1 MAQEDRVD
9 KLRQEW
15 AKERPDID
23 TSPVAVVARIG
34 RAARFFDNGMD
45 EFFGQHGISRPSWDI
60 LATLR
65 RSGSPFR
72 LSPTA
77 LYRAVMRTSGAM
89 TRRIDT
95 LERAGWVRRIADPA
109 DRRSMMVE
117 LTPEG
122 LALVD
127 DLAQGH
133 VDNERALLSAL
144 TEEEQNDL
152 AALLRKLLLAF
163 ENTSSPPVGKPVQ
176 TVDD

>member
-1 MAQEDRVD
+1 MAKNDRVD
-9 KLRQEW
+9 ELRAEW
-15 AKERPDID
+15 ARERPDID

-45 EFFGQHGISRPSWDI
+45 DYFAHHGISRPSWDI

-65 RSGSPFR
+65 RSGPPFR
-72 LSPTA
+72 LSPTD

-95 LERAGWVRRIADPA
+95 LERAGWVTRTPDPA
-109 DRRSMMVE
+109 DRRGIVVA

-127 DLAQGH
+127 AVAKGH
-133 VDNERALLSAL
+133 VENERKLIAPL
-144 TEEEQNDL
+144 TETEQETLADL
-152 AALLRKLLLAF
+152 LKKLLLAF
-163 ENTSSPPVGKPVQ
+163 EQDGIQPSKTIEAK
-176 TVDD
+176 